1 MRKVFLLALLSGVA
15 VGVLLL
21 LPRLPHWMAGPA
33 WIALVWPSI
42 WIIHSAL
49 EATERKKRR

>member
-49 EATERKKRR
+49 EASERKKRR